1 MRRSGNFWRKYKWCW
16 KCAERT
22 FVTEK
27 LIHYFRQI
35 PDYWC
40 DREKKHDL
48 AEMLVCVTLGVLCG
62 RTTIRRSLK
71 WCRNHLEELRKHMK
85 LNYGIASPS
94 TITRMLSGIDE
105 ELALYAFMEWI
116 GEIVDSKN
124 THLAI
129 DGKALRGAAE
139 KTKSRTAPMLLNVV
153 ETVRGLILAQLP
165 VDSKTNEITVIP
177 ELLKLLDIRGS
188 VITIDAIGTQT
199 AIMEQIHEQEGH
211 FVFTVKK
218 NQPDAYEE
226 IGRQE
231 AYGAQNQQYD
241 AGYERERSR
250 GESLVY
256 HEHGTCYQDNA

>member
-1 MRRSGNFWRKYKWCW
+1 MTLQKCW
-16 KCAERT
+16 Y
-22 FVTEK
+22 V
-27 LIHYFRQI
+27 
-35 PDYWC
+35 
-40 DREKKHDL
+40 
-48 AEMLVCVTLGVLCG
+48 
-62 RTTIRRSLK
+62 SLS
-71 WCRNHLEELRKHMK
+71 EF
-85 LNYGIASPS
+85 
-94 TITRMLSGIDE
+94 DE

-139 KTKSRTAPMLLNVV
+139 KTKSGTAPMLLNVV

-226 IGRQE
+226 IHTFLDKLEEE
-231 AYGAQNQQYD
+231 AILGNMK
-241 AGYERERSR
+241 RSIR
-250 GESLVY
+250 WKKI
-256 HEHGTCYQDNA
+256 GTEMSTGLARYVIMHQTMSFR